1 MNTDKTLTTIVD
13 FYCFGS
19 MKNLILFT
27 IVLCTFEFNT
37 MVLFDFTPESD
48 LSRWYVVDDGV
59 MGGLSQGNFG
69 LDDEGHAIFRG
80 TVSLEN
86 NGGFSSIR
94 YRSGTVDVSAYEKV
108 VLRLKGD
115 GKKYQFRMKSSR
127 YDRHSYIQYFE
138 TNGEWQTIEI
148 PLSDLYPT
156 FRGRTLR
163 MSNYPG
169 EIVEEIAFL
178 IGNKKA
184 ENFNLVIDKIELE

>member
-1 MNTDKTLTTIVD
+1 
-13 FYCFGS
+13 
-19 MKNLILFT
+19 MKNLFLIGA
-27 IVLCTFEFNT
+27 VLCIFEFNA
-37 MVLFDFTPESD
+37 MVLFDFNSQSD

-69 LDDEGHAIFRG
+69 LDEEGHAVFKG

-94 YRSGTVDVSAYEKV
+94 YRSGSVDMSPYEKV
-108 VLRLKGD
+108 VLKLKGD
-115 GKKYQFRMKSSR
+115 GKKYQFRVKSSR

-138 TNGEWQTIEI
+138 TTGEWQTIEI
-148 PLSDLYPT
+148 PLADLYPT

-169 EIVEEIAFL
+169 NTMEEIAFL

-184 ENFNLVIDKIELE
+184 ESFNLVIDKIELE